1 MGLLSK
7 IFAGENAS
15 KLKRINKVAEKVFA
29 LSDEYMAL
37 SDKQLVAK
45 TAEFKSRYLGGES
58 LDDLL
63 PEVFAQVREA
73 DFRILEMRPY
83 DVQVVGGIALH
94 QCSIGEM
101 KTGEGKTLVATMPAV
116 LNAIAGKV
124 HIVTVNNYLA
134 KRDSEW
140 MGKVYKFLGYSVGLV
155 TRDVEA
161 ADKPAMYQCDII
173 YATNNELGFDYLR
186 DNMVINKKNLTQTSL
201 DFAIIDEVD
210 SILIDEARTP
220 LIISGPGE
228 KSTQMY
234 EVADRFTKTLKKG
247 EVLEDE
253 KHEQKVTTG
262 DFTVDEKDKTVTLT
276 DVGITKAESFF
287 KISNLTDAEHTELNH
302 HIKQALKARNMMKR
316 DIDYV
321 VQNGEVVIIDEFTGR
336 LMTGRRF
343 SDGLHQAIEA
353 KEHVKVARES
363 KTLAT
368 ITFQNYFKMYKKLSG
383 MTGTAKTEESEFLG
397 IYGLDV
403 VIIPTNK
410 PVIREDANDAVYVT
424 KAGKFR
430 AVIEEVS
437 NAHKSGRPIL
447 VGTISVETSE
457 YLSKLL
463 KGRGIKHNVL
473 NAKQHAKEADIVAN
487 AGTYNS
493 VTIATNMA
501 GRGTD
506 IVLGGNADFMAR
518 KQLMKDGMSEDMIE
532 NSISHA
538 ETDDQEILDARSK
551 YHETVTE
558 IKKTTDVENKKVLEA
573 GGLYIIG
580 TERHE
585 SRRIDNQL
593 RGRSGRQGDPGA
605 SKFFI
610 SLEDDLMRL
619 FGGNRVQNMLGTL
632 NPDDN
637 VPIEIGLISKQIEGA
652 QKKIEARNFSIR
664 KNVLDYDD
672 VINRQRHIIYDQR
685 KTVLEGEDVKNNI
698 MDMLDSIIDQSIP
711 LYCPA
716 GSYPEEWDIDGL
728 ERHLHEIFLPK
739 NFHIVD
745 RSKIEDYTSKGLIE
759 SIKKLAKDL
768 YATKEK
774 YFEEQKA
781 DMREIERYVLLKT
794 VDNKW
799 MDHIDMMDQLKD
811 GIRLRA
817 YGQRDPIVE
826 YRNEGFEMFD
836 EMVGSIQSD
845 TLRTLF
851 FGVMLKD
858 GDHAHD
864 KKVKSYGDGPS
875 KQPVKAKPTQGRN
888 APCPCGSGKKFK
900 QCCGK

>member
-1 MGLLSK
+1 M
-7 IFAGENAS
+7 FAGENAS
-15 KLKRINKVAEKVFA
+15 KLKQIDKVAQDVFA
-29 LSDEYMAL
+29 LEETYSNFSDSQL
-37 SDKQLVAK
+37 IDK
-45 TAEFKSRYLGGES
+45 TNEFKQRYSDGEN

-63 PEVFAQVREA
+63 AEVFAQVREA

-94 QCSIGEM
+94 QGSIGEM

-140 MGKVYKFLGYSVGLV
+140 MGKVYKFLGYTVGLV
-155 TRDVEA
+155 TRDVEPK
-161 ADKPAMYQCDII
+161 DKAAMYACDII

-186 DNMVINKKNLTQTSL
+186 DNMVVNKENLSQSSL
-201 DFAIIDEVD
+201 DYAILDEVD

-228 KSTQMY
+228 KSTRMY
-234 EVADRFTKTLKKG
+234 EVTDKFVTTIKKG

-253 KHEQKVTTG
+253 KNQERVTTG
-262 DFTVDEKDKTVTLT
+262 DYTVDEKDKTVTLT
-276 DVGITKAESFF
+276 DSGMSKAERFF
-287 KISNLTDAEHTELNH
+287 NVDNLSDSQHTELNH
-302 HIKQALKARNMMKR
+302 HIKQALKARSMMKR

-336 LMTGRRF
+336 LMTGRRY

-353 KEHVKVARES
+353 KERVKVARES

-368 ITFQNYFKMYKKLSG
+368 ITFQNYFKMYKKLAG
-383 MTGTAKTEESEFLG
+383 MTGTAKTEEAEFVG

-403 VIIPTNK
+403 VVIPTNM
-410 PVIREDANDAVYVT
+410 PVIRDDANDAVYVT

-430 AVIEEVS
+430 AVVEEVAI
-437 NAHKSGRPIL
+437 AHKTGRPIL

-463 KGRGIKHNVL
+463 NGRGIKHNVL
-473 NAKQHAKEADIVAN
+473 NAKFHEKEADIVAG
-487 AGTYNS
+487 AGKYNS

-506 IVLGGNADFMAR
+506 IVLGGNPDFMAR
-518 KQLMKDGMSEDMIE
+518 KQFLKDGISEEMIE
-532 NSISHA
+532 NATSHA
-538 ETDDQEILDARSK
+538 ETEDQEIIKARSDYSNLVK
-551 YHETVTE
+551 E
-558 IKKTTDVENKKVLEA
+558 IKQTTDIENKKVIAA
-573 GGLYIIG
+573 GGLYIVG

-593 RGRSGRQGDPGA
+593 RGRAGRQGDPGA

-619 FGGNRVQNMLGTL
+619 FGGDRVQMLMGTL

-652 QKKIEARNFSIR
+652 QKKIEARNFHIR
-664 KNVLDYDD
+664 KNVLEYDD
-672 VINRQRHIIYDQR
+672 VINKQRHIIYDQR
-685 KTVLEGEDVKNNI
+685 KRVLEGEDINQNI
-698 MDMLDSIIDQSIP
+698 MDMLEMVIDESIP
-711 LYCPA
+711 LYCPP
-716 GSYPEEWDIDGL
+716 GTYPEEWDVDGL
-728 ERHLHEIFLPK
+728 ERHFEGLFLPK
-739 NFHIVD
+739 GTRLVD
-745 RSKIEDYTSKGLIE
+745 RSNIEDMNTNKLDKTLKGLSTE
-759 SIKKLAKDL
+759 L
-768 YATKEK
+768 YAKKEVE
-774 YFEEQKA
+774 FTDQGA
-781 DMREIERYVLLKT
+781 NMREIERYVLLKT
-794 VDNKW
+794 VDTKW

-826 YRNEGFEMFD
+826 YRKEGFEMFD
-836 EMVGSIQSD
+836 EMIGQIQSD

-851 FGVMLKD
+851 FGVILRDDKRE
-858 GDHAHD
+858 HD
-864 KKVKSYGDGPS
+864 RKVQSYGDGGTVR
-875 KQPVKAKPTQGRN
+875 QAKAGAKSGRN
-888 APCPCGSGKKFK
+888 APCPCGSGKKYK
-900 QCCGK
+900 NCCGKD